1 MSVIPIHLP
10 FGENLK
16 TLIQYLSFHGSCPP
30 LAFCHRESEN
40 YFGKDVLGTVA
51 ISPLARGES
60 ENYLGSSE
68 WRLGYDARL
77 LICHT
82 FTDPKI
88 SNMIGYYDIG

>member
-16 TLIQYLSFHGSCPP
+16 TLIQYLSFHGLHDDVRILLSH
-30 LAFCHRESEN
+30 LAIEN
-40 YFGKDVLGTVA
+40 LKTTLGKDVLGTVV

-68 WRLGYDARL
+68 WRLG
-77 LICHT
+77 
-82 FTDPKI
+82 
-88 SNMIGYYDIG
+88 

>member
-16 TLIQYLSFHGSCPP
+16 TLIQYLSFHGLPVLLSH
-30 LAFCHRESEN
+30 LGIEN
-40 YFGKDVLGTVA
+40 LKTTLGKDVLGTVA

-68 WRLGYDARL
+68 WRLG
-77 LICHT
+77 
-82 FTDPKI
+82 
-88 SNMIGYYDIG
+88 